1 MAKLELS
8 IAIGD
13 YDRIRPLASGAV
25 QIDGVAPVFMHLEP
39 EEIFFRAFRQQAF
52 DICELSLSTF
62 VLRAAAG
69 GDDYVGIPV
78 FPSRAFR
85 HNSIYI
91 RTDRG
96 IERPEDLRGRRIG
109 IPEYQLTALVW
120 ARAILQDDH
129 GVKPSDIYW
138 VRGGEEEPGRVEK
151 VSLALPPDVQV
162 EEAPSDATLSG
173 MLARGDID
181 AIISPRSPSCFVQGE
196 PRVGWLFEYPA
207 AAAADWFRRTGLF
220 PIMHVLG
227 IRRALVERHPW
238 LPVACLKAFDEAKS
252 VAVAQLADPAAA
264 KVTLPFLEETV
275 LAARRLMGADFWPY
289 GLERNRK
296 VLETF
301 LRHHHSQG
309 LSTRRLRPEELF
321 HPSTNE
327 SFKI

>member
-1 MAKLELS
+1 VAKLQLS
-8 IAIGD
+8 IAVGD

-25 QIDGVAPVFMHLEP
+25 QIDGVDPVFMHLEP

-62 VLRAAAG
+62 VLRTAAG
-69 GDDYVGIPV
+69 ADDYVGIPV

-129 GVKPSDIYW
+129 GVKPSDICW
-138 VRGGEEEPGRVEK
+138 IRGGEEEPGRVEK
-151 VSLALPPDVQV
+151 VGLSLPPDVQV
-162 EEAPSDATLSG
+162 EEAPSHATLSG
-173 MLARGDID
+173 LLARGEID
-181 AIISPRSPSCFVQGE
+181 AIISPRSPSCFIQGE
-196 PRVGWLFEYPA
+196 PHVGWLFEYPA
-207 AAAADWFRRTGLF
+207 AAAADWFRRTGIF

-227 IRRALVERHPW
+227 IRRSLVERHPW
-238 LPVACLKAFDEAKS
+238 LPVACLKAFDESKS
-252 VAVAQLADPAAA
+252 VAVTQLADPAAA

-301 LRHHHSQG
+301 LRHHHAQG
-309 LSTRRLRPEELF
+309 LSPRRLRAEELF
-321 HPSTNE
+321 HHSTTE